1 MKTLAFGSIAIA
13 LLTVWER
20 ENVQVAV
27 SSYVC
32 ALLMVQ
38 NTFKTLCHHIQL
50 SVLHGTASVVHFVDL
65 CYVEPTD
72 A

>member
-1 MKTLAFGSIAIA
+1 MKTVAFGSIAIA

-32 ALLMVQ
+32 V
-38 NTFKTLCHHIQL
+38 F
-50 SVLHGTASVVHFVDL
+50 
-65 CYVEPTD
+65 Y
-72 A
+72 